1 MIARAYRKAL
11 ITVGGNATLLRAMA
25 FLWKAI
31 PYRPRRGVTFLFI
44 KAVLFEKRLLKID
57 EQTEITPIK
66 DLGSLAYWGFP
77 KVDLDRFILT
87 VDGAVDRPLSL
98 SWPEVQALPRTDRQV
113 RMDCV
118 GGFRNNSVMAG
129 VPVEYLLDLAE
140 VSPQARR
147 VVFHCLDGYYV
158 SLELEDLREGE
169 AFLASTTNGE
179 ELSKFGFPLRLAM
192 PGKYGY
198 QWAKWV
204 HRLEVVTD
212 GRKGYWAQ
220 LGLPDRGDVGDVW

>member
-1 MIARAYRKAL
+1 MFARAYRKAL
-11 ITVGGNATLLRAMA
+11 ITVGGNTAVLRSLA
-25 FLWKAI
+25 FLWKMI
-31 PYRPRRGVTFLFI
+31 PFRARRGVTFLFI
-44 KAVLFEKRLLKID
+44 KTVLWEKKMLKID
-57 EQTEITPIK
+57 DQTAITLIK

-77 KVDLDRFILT
+77 KVDINTFSLT

-98 SWPEVQALPRTDRQV
+98 SWPDLQALHLVNRQV

-118 GGFRNNSVMAG
+118 GGFRNNTVMTGVAVSRFGDMAG
-129 VPVEYLLDLAE
+129 VSE
-140 VSPQARR
+140 QARR

-158 SLELEDLREGE
+158 SLEIKDLRDCE

-179 ELSKFGFPLRLAM
+179 ELPKFGFPLRLAI
-192 PGKYGY
+192 PRKYGY

-204 HRLEVVTD
+204 NRLEVVTD
-212 GRKGYWAQ
+212 ERKGYWAK